1 MNRTHPVA
9 AVFGSVQ
16 YGIGRTHRNKMNF
29 SCHFRDS
36 LSNKRPITAIG
47 HTRQYRQAL
56 ARLLLQGIIINLGSA
71 VCPLVKE
78 YCKDSE
84 TVLRLRSDW
93 KFRWLCW

>member
-1 MNRTHPVA
+1 
-9 AVFGSVQ
+9 
-16 YGIGRTHRNKMNF
+16 
-29 SCHFRDS
+29 
-36 LSNKRPITAIG
+36 
-47 HTRQYRQAL
+47 L